1 MYQNSTAI
9 TFDTSNLNNKNMKNM
24 KIMAWVLMIFL
35 ANATMAQNYNSTKET
50 NTNSLPYKVKI
61 GYNLANV
68 MMSPEPLNLIT
79 SKSGFHVGL
88 AFDLPQT
95 KRGIGLSTEILYSH
109 QGFRVAK
116 VGTVGMHYLSVP
128 LLLNL
133 PVTKDAKISFGP
145 QVSYLIN
152 SRIGIG
158 SDLFSINYNGL
169 FKKFNADLVGGVE
182 IKVGPKYSVGG
193 RYLLGLNDINKDFDF
208 GTKSLNDIVSIK
220 NSTAQFFVKIDL

>member
-1 MYQNSTAI
+1 
-9 TFDTSNLNNKNMKNM
+9 MKLVAS
-24 KIMAWVLMIFL
+24 ILIVFL
-35 ANATMAQNYNSTKET
+35 ANVSMAQNFNSTKERS
-50 NTNSLPYKVKI
+50 TNSLPYKVKF

-95 KRGIGLSTEILYSH
+95 KNGIGLSTEILYSH
-109 QGFRVAK
+109 QGFRVAS

-152 SRIGIG
+152 SRLGIG
-158 SDLFSINYNGL
+158 SDLFSVNYDGL

-182 IKVGPKYSVGG
+182 LKVGSKYSVGG

-208 GTKSLNDIVSIK
+208 GKNSLNDYMSIK